1 MWAVP
6 RVLQRVFC
14 KILLLYCS
22 IGIQCMSSMWFE
34 NGEHFIKQADG
45 ESRERSVHIGST
57 IEEAVN
63 KRDSRGSALYVARAP
78 EKQGNS
84 MKYGIDVAIQVDRS

>member
-1 MWAVP
+1 
-6 RVLQRVFC
+6 
-14 KILLLYCS
+14 
-22 IGIQCMSSMWFE
+22 MSSMWFE

-63 KRDSRGSALYVARAP
+63 KRDSRGSTLYVARAP

-84 MKYGIDVAIQVDRS
+84 MKRGVDVAIQVDRSWSVTAVLEKEVEGLEEKLRLLQINN